1 MSDERLLLD
10 ALAQTALMRGPSA
23 ADADFLQ
30 KTECWRPE
38 QFRPHQLKRLQQLLR
53 VASRD
58 VPYYRERA
66 ALYAHFVNGEP
77 TSGAW
82 QGLPLISRDQV
93 LAHTEALHSEALPK
107 DHEVVREANSS
118 GSTGRHVSV
127 WVSRTSARVVDAISE
142 RDHRWHQRDT
152 SLSAAAI
159 RAVPRG
165 TAIAKVGKHS
175 WGRGG
180 GRLSVLEVHTPV
192 REQLEWLRER
202 EPAYIATYASNA
214 RALLESARDLGVR
227 WEGLREMGTFGEVVD
242 DTLREL
248 ARAVWQVPLI
258 DAYSCVELG
267 HLALQCPTRAHYHV
281 QSENVLL
288 EVLKPDG
295 SPAEPGELGRV
306 VVSTLH
312 NFAMPLIRYE
322 LGDFAIAGAA
332 CDCGKGLPV
341 LESIVGR
348 VRNLMRVRTED
359 GEDQLW
365 PRYASNVLGKYFAV
379 RQFRLVQQSYEDFEL
394 ELVSEPLGDAE
405 LADLRRMVLQQLTR
419 NVPHP
424 LKLEVRYVSEIPRGP
439 GGKFEDFVC
448 RFRED

>member
-1 MSDERLLLD
+1 MTEERLLLD
-10 ALAQTALMRGPSA
+10 ALAQAALARGQA
-23 ADADFLQ
+23 AVDAHFLQ
-30 KTECWRPE
+30 KTELWRPE
-38 QFRPHQLKRLQQLLR
+38 QLLPHQLSRLQQLLR
-53 VASRD
+53 HATST

-66 ALYAHFVNGEP
+66 AYAEYTRAAP
-77 TSGAW
+77 SLEAW
-82 QGLPLISRDQV
+82 QRVPLLGREQV
-93 LAHTEALHSEALPK
+93 LLSSDALHAETLSKA
-107 DHEVVREANSS
+107 HEVVREANSS

-127 WVSRTSARVVDAISE
+127 WVSRTSARVIDGIAE

-159 RAVPRG
+159 RAVPQG
-165 TAIAKVGKHS
+165 SSFANIGKKI

-180 GRLSVLEVHTPV
+180 GRLSILEVHTPI
-192 REQLEWLRER
+192 REQLEWLSER

-214 RALLESARDLGVR
+214 RALLEAARERGVR
-227 WEGLREMGTFGEVVD
+227 WAGLRELGTFGEVVD
-242 DTLREL
+242 DSLRAL
-248 ARAVWQVPLI
+248 ARDVWNVPLV

-267 HLALQCPTRAHYHV
+267 HLALQCPKHAHYHV

-295 SPAEPGELGRV
+295 TPAEPGELGRV

-312 NFAMPLIRYE
+312 NFAMPLIRYD
-322 LGDFAIAGAA
+322 LGDFALVGAA

-341 LESIVGR
+341 IERIVGR

-359 GEDQLW
+359 GEDRLW
-365 PRYASNVLGKYFAV
+365 PRYASNVLGNYFAV
-379 RQFRLVQQSYEDFEL
+379 RQFRLVQLSYEDFEL

-405 LADLRRMVLQQLTR
+405 LGDLRRMVLQQLER

-424 LKLEVRYVSEIPRGP
+424 LKLGVRYVSEIPRGP

-448 RFRED
+448 QFRED